1 MARKVN
7 VLGTKYTIIDGVSA
21 EKLGD
26 GVAGFCDPYKKEILI
41 LDFWKH
47 PEWKMEE
54 TEKLATMKREVMR
67 HEIVHAFLNESGL
80 KECAAGMDGSWA
92 QNEEMVD
99 WLAIQGPKICAAWK
113 EAGCD
118 A

>member
-7 VLGTKYTIIDGVSA
+7 VLGTKYTIIDGVPQ

-26 GVAGFCDPYKKEILI
+26 GVAGFCDPFKKEILI

-47 PEWKMEE
+47 PEWKTEE

-80 KECAAGMDGSWA
+80 KECATSSYGPWA

-99 WLAIQGPKICAAWK
+99 WLAIHGPKICTAWK